1 MFATLLEALTYLF
14 PIYPFLPPENI
25 RKLYC
30 FLMFSGGRERVHWKQ
45 MGQYRSAFRTLP
57 IRFDKAF
64 LQKQLTVFSC

>member
-30 FLMFSGGRERVHWKQ
+30 FLMFSGGREGVHWER
-45 MGQYRSAFRTLP
+45 MGYCRWLLILVTLSP
-57 IRFDKAF
+57 
-64 LQKQLTVFSC
+64 VF